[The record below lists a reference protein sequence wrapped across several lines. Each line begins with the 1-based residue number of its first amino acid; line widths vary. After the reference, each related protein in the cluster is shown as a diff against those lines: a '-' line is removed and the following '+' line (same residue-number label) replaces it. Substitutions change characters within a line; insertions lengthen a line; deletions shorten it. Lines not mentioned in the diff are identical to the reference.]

1 MDIKVWA
8 DLVNTIGIPGVMLYL
23 FYKDFVK
30 PRRNARNGKP
40 AGFSPPG
47 NPGNGYARESDVA
60 NLADS
65 FREHRA
71 KTEEQLGEIRERMVR
86 VETRVEEHLKRSEG

>member
-1 MDIKVWA
+1 MGVKEFS
-8 DLVNTIGIPGVMLYL
+8 DLVNTVGIPGVMLYL

-30 PRRNARNGKP
+30 PRRNLRNGKP
-40 AGFSPPG
+40 AGNPAG
-47 NPGNGYARESDVA
+47 NPGNGYARSADVS

-71 KTEEQLGEIRERMVR
+71 KTEEQLGDIRERMAR
-86 VETRVEEHLKRSEG
+86 VETRIDEHLRRSNG